1 MFAEFL
7 SLYDINRWLRY
18 VTWMGIVCAGFF
30 FLLADGG
37 LPPRSWLAFI
47 QTLLALPTL
56 WTISSTASLLG
67 LTGSLVWSLVWGG
80 LWYIFF
86 RSCVML
92 VRHHLHSTSPMHM
105 QMREAAATWLPSPQY
120 SLAVS
125 SSSMGSGPDPL
136 GATAPRLRLPQ
147 RQPTGNHRPSA
158 SLTTPRPSVRSETAD
173 QPTRPAGSMHRPTA
187 HAPQA
192 MRVLPLRVGVGWHP
206 GVTRRHYPNEDSV
219 VVMQGSYS
227 HQNQL
232 LPFGLFVVAD
242 GMGGHEDGQV
252 ASRMAMQTLSHTVL
266 QNIIMGKDLSDEFF
280 TDMLVG
286 GVEWANMAIYERGK
300 ADGIDMGT
308 TLTAVLVINMRAYIV
323 NVGDSR
329 TYLFR
334 DSAGLIQITRDHSLV
349 ASLVAFGQITP
360 DEVYTHPD
368 RSQIYRSLGQIEDIK
383 VDSFKIDLQPHDRLL
398 LCSDGLWEMVRDPAI
413 ERIVRSSD
421 DPLVLSDYL
430 VQTALRG
437 GGCDNISVIVAQI

>member
-7 SLYDINRWLRY
+7 TLYDINRWLRY
-18 VTWMGIVCAGFF
+18 VTWMGLVCAGVF
-30 FLLADGG
+30 FLLSDGG
-37 LPPRSWLAFI
+37 LPPSSWLSFI
-47 QTLLALPTL
+47 QTLLTLPTL
-56 WTISSTASLLG
+56 WALNSTSSFWR
-67 LTGSLVWSLVWGG
+67 LTGSLAWSLVWGG
-80 LWYIFF
+80 LWYLLFYCG
-86 RSCVML
+86 SML
-92 VRHHLHSTSPMHM
+92 IRHHLRSTSTSAV
-105 QMREAAATWLPSPQY
+105 QMREAAASWLPSPP
-120 SLAVS
+120 LALALSPSGLS
-125 SSSMGSGPDPL
+125 SDTHIS
-136 GATAPRLRLPQ
+136 TAPRLRLPQ
-147 RQPTGNHRPSA
+147 RPPSGNHSQAA
-158 SLTTPRPSVRSETAD
+158 SLTTSRPHTRLELAD
-173 QPTRPAGSMHRPTA
+173 LPTRPAGSMHRTVSNEP
-187 HAPQA
+187 PA

-219 VVMQGSYS
+219 VVMQGSYTYR
-227 HQNQL
+227 NQL

-252 ASRMAMQTLSHTVL
+252 ASRMAIQTVSHTVL
-266 QNIIMGKDLSDEFF
+266 QNIIMGRELSDEFF

-286 GVEWANMAIYERGK
+286 GVEWANLAIYQRGK

-334 DSAGLIQITRDHSLV
+334 DSAGLIQITHDHSLV

-368 RSQIYRSLGQIEDIK
+368 RSQIYRSLGQIEDLK
-383 VDSFKIDLQPHDRLL
+383 VDSFKVDLEPHDRLL
-398 LCSDGLWEMVRDPAI
+398 LCSDGLWEMIRDPAI
-413 ERIVRSSD
+413 ERIIRSSD
-421 DPLVLSDYL
+421 DPLLLSDRL

-437 GGCDNISVIVAQI
+437 GGSDNISVVIAQI

>member
-1 MFAEFL
+1 
-7 SLYDINRWLRY
+7 
-18 VTWMGIVCAGFF
+18 
-30 FLLADGG
+30 
-37 LPPRSWLAFI
+37 
-47 QTLLALPTL
+47 
-56 WTISSTASLLG
+56 
-67 LTGSLVWSLVWGG
+67 
-80 LWYIFF
+80 
-86 RSCVML
+86 
-92 VRHHLHSTSPMHM
+92 
-105 QMREAAATWLPSPQY
+105 
-120 SLAVS
+120 
-125 SSSMGSGPDPL
+125 
-136 GATAPRLRLPQ
+136 
-147 RQPTGNHRPSA
+147 
-158 SLTTPRPSVRSETAD
+158 
-173 QPTRPAGSMHRPTA
+173 
-187 HAPQA
+187 

-206 GVTRRHYPNEDSV
+206 GVTRRHYPNEDSIV
-219 VVMQGSYS
+219 VLQGSYTY
-227 HQNQL
+227 QNQL

-266 QNIIMGKDLSDEFF
+266 QNIIMGKELSDEFF

-300 ADGIDMGT
+300 ADGVDMGT

-368 RSQIYRSLGQIEDIK
+368 RSQIYRSLGQIEDLK
-383 VDSFKIDLQPHDRLL
+383 VDSFKVDLQPHDRLL

-413 ERIVRSSD
+413 ERIIRSSN
-421 DPLVLSDYL
+421 DPLLLSDHL

-437 GGCDNISVIVAQI
+437 GGCDNISVIIAQI